1 MTHRFHAVG
10 GPLIGA
16 ARLIGTGLL
25 MAGLL
30 SSCADRDGAET
41 APRRAATTG
50 ESTLPAPVG
59 AAGSVTGMPNA
70 PSPASPGATPA
81 LPPDTPVSS
90 TDAATGV
97 LVADAAT
104 PLSGGGNGPEP
115 GTAEA
120 VVQVRNYHAAL
131 NARDYARAL
140 QSWSQSARDS
150 GRAAALVEG
159 FGAPQG
165 ISVEIGQPGPVDDS
179 RAGLRS
185 VQIPVS
191 MVLNWPD
198 GRLRRLDGQY
208 RLERSLDPSGDGSWK
223 IVAADVSEVGR

>member
-1 MTHRFHAVG
+1 MSQRSPVGSALTGAVR
-10 GPLIGA
+10 LVGA
-16 ARLIGTGLL
+16 GLL
-25 MAGLL
+25 VAGLL
-30 SSCADRDGAET
+30 SACADRESAET
-41 APRRAATTG
+41 RQQRAAAQS
-50 ESTLPAPVG
+50 ESALPAPAG

-70 PSPASPGATPA
+70 PSATSPGVTPV

-150 GRAAALVEG
+150 GRADAFVQGL
-159 FGAPQG
+159 GAPQG
-165 ISVEIGQPGPVDDS
+165 ISVEIGQPGALDDS

-185 VQIPVS
+185 VEIPVS
-191 MVLNWPD
+191 LVLNWPD

-208 RLERSLDPSGDGSWK
+208 RLERSLDPSADGSWK
-223 IVAADVSEVGR
+223 IVTSDVSEVGP